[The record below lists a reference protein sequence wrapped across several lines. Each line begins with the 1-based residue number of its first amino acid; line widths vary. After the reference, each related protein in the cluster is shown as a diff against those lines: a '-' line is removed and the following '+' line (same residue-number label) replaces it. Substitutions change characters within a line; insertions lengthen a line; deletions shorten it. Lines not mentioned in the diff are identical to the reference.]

1 MSARRLVTIMRENA
15 HRLDKMVKDV
25 LELSRRDR
33 VQRQD
38 VDASNPL
45 VTTILS
51 PLGSMRYAAFSTRAL
66 VSVYG
71 RHGQLLQ
78 FLFGILEALAVPS
91 RLKY

>member
-1 MSARRLVTIMRENA
+1 MVVERLV
-15 HRLDKMVKDV
+15 
-25 LELSRRDR
+25 
-33 VQRQD
+33 QRPD

-51 PLGSMRYAAFSTRAL
+51 PLGSMRYAALRAL

-71 RHGQLLQ
+71 QHGQLLQ

>member
-1 MSARRLVTIMRENA
+1 MVVERL
-15 HRLDKMVKDV
+15 
-25 LELSRRDR
+25 

-45 VTTILS
+45 ATTMLS

-71 RHGQLLQ
+71 QHGQLLQ
-78 FLFGILEALAVPS
+78 SLFGILEALAVPS

>member
-1 MSARRLVTIMRENA
+1 MEPMTYGCMMVAERLV
-15 HRLDKMVKDV
+15 
-25 LELSRRDR
+25 
-33 VQRQD
+33 QGQD

-45 VTTILS
+45 VTTIPS

-71 RHGQLLQ
+71 QHGQLLQ
-78 FLFGILEALAVPS
+78 FLFGILEAPLAVPG

>member
-1 MSARRLVTIMRENA
+1 MMVAERLV
-15 HRLDKMVKDV
+15 
-25 LELSRRDR
+25 
-33 VQRQD
+33 QGQD

-45 VTTILS
+45 VTAILS
-51 PLGSMRYAAFSTRAL
+51 PRGSMRYAAFSTRAL

-71 RHGQLLQ
+71 QHGLLLQ